1 MYALCIWK
9 EAHCFSELLVAR
21 PAAALE
27 STADAESK
35 TGMKKQHFLLQISL
49 LC

>member
-1 MYALCIWK
+1 MYAFCIWK

-27 STADAESK
+27 AAADAESK
-35 TGMKKQHFLLQISL
+35 IRMKK
-49 LC
+49 